1 MKKYLYL
8 LFLFISIASNAV
20 AVESAKIKGDTSN
33 NSANDTIALKINT
46 AVPTEQDSLV
56 MFPAYGLYCQWDT
69 TDIHPYRYDLSQLND
84 TTIIP
89 LIDEENCGF
98 MCPRKGN
105 ITSDFGAR
113 KNRPHYGVDIDLETG
128 DTVGAAFAG
137 MVRIA
142 KKNKTYGNVVIIRHS
157 NGLETYYAHLSKICV
172 ESGQYVEP
180 GQLIG
185 LGGNTGHSFG
195 SHLHFEIR
203 YKGYAIN
210 PHELISFD
218 ESKLVSNNYIL
229 TKKTFDFVASAK
241 AAKYY
246 VVKKGDTLY
255 KIAKRYGTT
264 PQKLCKLNGIKTTTS
279 LKPGK
284 KLRCI

>member
-8 LFLFISIASNAV
+8 LFLFICTERNTFAAEK
-20 AVESAKIKGDTSN
+20 AAADGDTST
-33 NSANDTIALKINT
+33 SPSDTIALKINNT
-46 AVPTEQDSLV
+46 AGLNKQDSLLL
-56 MFPAYGLYCQWDT
+56 FPAYGLYCQWDT
-69 TDIHPYRYDLSQLND
+69 MDIHPYHYELSKIND
-84 TTIIP
+84 TTLIS

-98 MCPRKGN
+98 MSPAKGN

-113 KNRPHYGVDIDLETG
+113 KRRPHYGVDIDLETG

-142 KKNKTYGNVVIIRHS
+142 KKNKSYGNVVIIRHS

-203 YKGYAIN
+203 YKGHPIN

-218 ESKLVSNNYIL
+218 EMKLVSDNYLL
-229 TKKTFDFVASAK
+229 TKKTFEFVTKEKS
-241 AAKYY
+241 AKYY
-246 VVKKGDTLY
+246 IIKKGDTLY
-255 KIAKRYGTT
+255 KIAKRYSTT
-264 PQKLCKLNGIKTTTS
+264 PQKLCKLNGIKTTTT
-279 LKPGK
+279 LRPGK